1 MAQGL
6 KVIMESKTPKKINI
20 KRKMNQPFDIIDLQK
35 KYISMGKVNVKN
47 IVLQIV
53 KWL

>member
-1 MAQGL
+1 MVQGL

-20 KRKMNQPFDIIDLQK
+20 KRKMNQPYDVIDLQK

-47 IVLQIV
+47 VLQIV